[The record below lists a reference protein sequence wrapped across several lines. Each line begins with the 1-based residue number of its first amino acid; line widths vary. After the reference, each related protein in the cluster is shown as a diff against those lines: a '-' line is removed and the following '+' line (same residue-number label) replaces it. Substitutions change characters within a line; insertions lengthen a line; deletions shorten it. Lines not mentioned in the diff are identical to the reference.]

1 MPEPYLQSASLDAAR
16 LSPLVRDPRQ
26 RDKTPPA
33 SATDDED
40 KAQFLDVRKLRTQY
54 IDYLTSKVDEI
65 EEQKTAR
72 HYYHG
77 AQWTPRQIEILRRR
91 HQPPL
96 TWNRVNRKIN
106 GIVGLVE
113 RLRSDPK
120 ALPTSMRSQAGA
132 DIATQVI
139 RAVLAE
145 NDWKGIDPWCL
156 LQCCIDGIAGV
167 QRTLAPGK
175 NGEPDI
181 DLKWVIGDEY
191 FYDPKSY
198 RLDFKDRRYEGISKW
213 LDVEEAIEL
222 FPDKEDTLRGLIQG
236 DSDLTTNADREYK
249 WVITS
254 TQSLR
259 LVEHWYKRKGKWC
272 WAFYVSSVLLDEG
285 ISPFFDEKGNSAT
298 SFNMFSS
305 GVDHDGD
312 RYGFV
317 RNLLGPQ
324 DSLNQS
330 KSKSLHLANS
340 RRLIATKGAVDDV
353 EKARIEYA
361 RPDGYIEV
369 NPGGEVKPDDKTQ
382 DLAAFLQ
389 MSETAGQ
396 EIDSFAG
403 TNIAVLQGA
412 SLANIS
418 GRALELLRQPGM
430 AELGPFVLA
439 YRQWKLQLYR
449 DIWTTA
455 QRMWTKERWLP
466 VINDNDPQKAQFIQL
481 NGVGLDQFGRPVLVN
496 ALGELDVNIVLEEG
510 PDVETVMQDAYDTL
524 KGYPPGTFPPQ
535 VLIELSPM
543 PRERKNLILQMMAPK
558 PPQMD
563 PLKAAAAKLALEGE
577 AVKNAK
583 TAADARRSDAL
594 AQKAVADSQAGHA
607 KVHLDAAG
615 LQHQVNAHETQTQ
628 LDAAELSHKIWTEAL
643 QLFQQPAQPQGQ
655 QQARPGCL
663 T

>member
-1 MPEPYLQSASLDAAR
+1 M
-16 LSPLVRDPRQ
+16 VRKRAL
-26 RDKTPPA
+26 TP
-33 SATDDED
+33 TEDED

-54 IDYLTSKVDEI
+54 LDYLTSKTDEI
-65 EEQKTAR
+65 EEQKEAR

-77 AQWTPRQIEILRRR
+77 AQWTPKQIDILRLRR
-91 HQPPL
+91 QPPL

-120 ALPTSMRSQAGA
+120 ALPRTQKSQAGA

-139 RAVLAE
+139 RTVLDG

-156 LQCCIDGIAGV
+156 LQCCIDGVAGV
-167 QRTLAPGK
+167 QRTLALGDQ
-175 NGEPDI
+175 GDPDI
-181 DLKWVIGDEY
+181 ELKWVIGDEY
-191 FYDPKSY
+191 FYDPTTY
-198 RLDFKDRRYEGISKW
+198 RLDFKDKGYEGLSKW
-213 LDVEEAIEL
+213 LHIGRAIEL
-222 FPDKEDTLRGLIQG
+222 FPDKEDVLRSVVSG
-236 DSDLTTNADREYK
+236 DADLTTNADREYK

-254 TQSLR
+254 QQRLR
-259 LVEHWYKRKGKWC
+259 LVEHWYWHNGKWC

-285 ISPFFDEKGNSAT
+285 ISPFFDEKGQTTS

-330 KSKSLHLANS
+330 KSKALHLANT
-340 RRLIATKGAVDDV
+340 RRLIATKGAVDNV

-361 RPDGYIEV
+361 RPDGFIEV
-369 NPGGEVKPDDKTQ
+369 NPGGELKPDDKTQ
-382 DLAAFLQ
+382 DLAAFTQ
-389 MSETAGQ
+389 MAEGAGN
-396 EIDSFAG
+396 EIDSFANA
-403 TNIAVLQGA
+403 NIAVLQGA
-412 SLANIS
+412 SIANIS
-418 GRALELLRQPGM
+418 GRAIEMLRQPGM

-449 DIWTTA
+449 DIWSTA
-455 QRMWTKERWLP
+455 QRHWKLERWLRI
-466 VINDNDPQKAQFIQL
+466 VDNDQQKVQFIQL
-481 NGVGLDQFGRPVLVN
+481 NGLGMDPYGRPAIVN
-496 ALGELDVNIVLEEG
+496 ALGSLDVDIILEEG
-510 PDVETVMQDAYDTL
+510 PDVASVMNDAYDML

-543 PRERKNLILQMMAPK
+543 PRERKNMILQMMAPK
-558 PPQMD
+558 PAAPMD

-583 TAADARRSDAL
+583 TAAEARRADAM
-594 AQKAVADSQAGHA
+594 AGKAVAESHVAGA

-628 LDAAELSHKIWTEAL
+628 LDATELSHKIWTEAL

-655 QQARPGCL
+655 QQGQPQAPRPA
-663 T
+663 

>member
-156 LQCCIDGIAGV
+156 LQCCIDGVAGV

-259 LVEHWYKRKGKWC
+259 LVEHWYKRKAKWC

-594 AQKAVADSQAGHA
+594 AQKAIADSQAGHA

-628 LDAAELSHKIWTEAL
+628 LDATELSHKIWTEAL

-655 QQARPGCL
+655 QQARPAA
-663 T
+663 

>member
-1 MPEPYLQSASLDAAR
+1 MPGQVDQILSSDAAR
-16 LSPLVRDPRQ
+16 LRPLVGSARET
-26 RDKTPPA
+26 DKRAPA
-33 SATDDED
+33 SVTDDEE
-40 KAQFLDVRKLRTQY
+40 KNQFLDVRKLRTQY
-54 IDYLTSKVDEI
+54 LDYLTSKTDEI

-77 AQWTPRQIEILRRR
+77 CQYTAQQIEILRRR
-91 HQPPL
+91 RQPPL

-113 RLRSDPK
+113 RMRSDPK
-120 ALPTSMRSQAGA
+120 ALPRTQRSQAGA

-139 RAVLAE
+139 RYVLDG

-156 LQCCIDGIAGV
+156 LQCCIDGVAGV
-167 QRTLAPGK
+167 QRTLIRGDQ
-175 NGEPDI
+175 GDPDI
-181 DLKWVIGDEY
+181 ALDWVIGDEY
-191 FYDPKSY
+191 FYDPVSY
-198 RLDFKDRRYEGISKW
+198 RLDFKDRGYEGLSKW
-213 LDVEEAIEL
+213 MRLDDAISL
-222 FPDKEDTLRGLIQG
+222 FPEKEDQLRGLVQG

-254 TQSLR
+254 QQRLR
-259 LVEHWYKRKGKWC
+259 MIEHWYKHRGKWC

-285 ISPFFDEKGNSAT
+285 LSEFFDEKGKST
-298 SFNMFSS
+298 SSFNMFSS

-330 KSKSLHLANS
+330 KSKALHLANT
-340 RRLIATKGAVDDV
+340 RRLIATKGSVDDV

-361 RPDGYIEV
+361 RPDGFIEV
-369 NPGGEVKPDDKTQ
+369 NPGGELKPDDKTG
-382 DLAAFLQ
+382 DLAAFTQ
-389 MSETAGQ
+389 MGESAGQ
-396 EIDSFAG
+396 EIDSFAN

-412 SLANIS
+412 SMANIS

-439 YRQWKLQLYR
+439 YRQWKLGLYR

-455 QRMWTKERWLP
+455 QRHWKLERWLRI
-466 VINDNDPQKAQFIQL
+466 VDNDQQKAQFIQL
-481 NGVGLDQFGRPVLVN
+481 NGLGLDLYGRPAIVN
-496 ALGELDVNIVLEEG
+496 ALGALDVDIILEEG
-510 PDVETVMQDAYDTL
+510 PDVASVMQDAYDML

-543 PRERKNLILQMMAPK
+543 PRERKNMILQMMAPK
-558 PPQMD
+558 PPPPMD

-583 TAADARRSDAL
+583 TAADARRSDAM
-594 AQKAVADSQAGHA
+594 AQKAIVDSHAAGA

-628 LDAAELSHKIWTEAL
+628 LDATELSHKIWTEAL
-643 QLFQQPAQPQGQ
+643 RLFQQPTQPQGQ
-655 QQARPGCL
+655 QQAQPRPA
-663 T
+663 

>member
-1 MPEPYLQSASLDAAR
+1 MPVAEELLARDKAR
-16 LSPLVRDPRQ
+16 LGPLVALPR
-26 RDKTPPA
+26 PA
-33 SATDDED
+33 ETTRASVTDDDD
-40 KAQFLDVRKLRTQY
+40 KAQFLPVRKLRTQY
-54 IDYLTSKVDEI
+54 IDYLTSKTDEI
-65 EEQKTAR
+65 EEQKTSR

-77 AQWTPRQIEILRRR
+77 AQYTPDQIKILRLRR
-91 HQPPL
+91 QPPL

-113 RLRSDPK
+113 RMRSDPR
-120 ALPTSMRSQAGA
+120 ALPRTQRSQAGA

-139 RAVLAE
+139 RTVLDA

-156 LQCCIDGIAGV
+156 LQACIDGVAGV
-167 QRTLAPGK
+167 QRTLIKGDQ
-175 NGEPDI
+175 GDPDI
-181 DLKWVIGDEY
+181 ALDWVIGDEY
-191 FYDPKSY
+191 FYDPVSY
-198 RLDFKDRRYEGISKW
+198 RLDFKDRGYEGLSKW
-213 LDVEEAIEL
+213 MHLDDAISL
-222 FPDKEDTLRGLIQG
+222 FPDKEDELRGLVQG

-254 TQSLR
+254 QQRLR
-259 LVEHWYKRKGKWC
+259 MIEHWYKHRGKWC

-285 ISPFFDEKGNSAT
+285 LSEFFDEKGNSAS

-330 KSKSLHLANS
+330 KSKSLHLANT

-361 RPDGYIEV
+361 RPDGFIEV
-369 NPGGEVKPDDKTQ
+369 NPGGELKPDDKTQ
-382 DLAAFLQ
+382 DLAAFTQ
-389 MSETAGQ
+389 MSEAAGQ
-396 EIDSFAG
+396 EIDSFAN

-412 SLANIS
+412 SMANIS
-418 GRALELLRQPGM
+418 GRAIELLRQPGM

-439 YRQWKLQLYR
+439 YRQWKLGLYR

-455 QRMWTKERWLP
+455 QRHWKLERWLRI
-466 VINDNDPQKAQFIQL
+466 VDNDQQRAQFIQL
-481 NGVGLDQFGRPVLVN
+481 NGLGIDPYGRPAIVN
-496 ALGELDVNIVLEEG
+496 ALGALDVDIILEEG
-510 PDVETVMQDAYDTL
+510 PDVASVMQDAYDML

-543 PRERKNLILQMMAPK
+543 PRERKNMILQMMAPK
-558 PPQMD
+558 PAPPMD
-563 PLKAAAAKLALEGE
+563 PLKAAAAKLAMEGE
-577 AVKNAK
+577 AIKNYK
-583 TAADARRSDAL
+583 TAADARRSDAM
-594 AQKAVADSQAGHA
+594 AQKAITESHAAGA

-628 LDAAELSHKIWTEAL
+628 LDATELSHKIWTEAL
-643 QLFQQPAQPQGQ
+643 QLFQPPAPPQGQPQGQ
-655 QQARPGCL
+655 QQP
-663 T
+663 TFV

>member
-1 MPEPYLQSASLDAAR
+1 MPVAEELLSRDKAR
-16 LSPLVRDPRQ
+16 LGPLIAPPRPA
-26 RDKTPPA
+26 KTTPA
-33 SATDDED
+33 SATDDDD

-54 IDYLTSKVDEI
+54 MDYLTSKTDEI
-65 EEQKTAR
+65 EEQKNSR

-77 AQWTPRQIEILRRR
+77 SQWTPKQIEILRRR

-96 TWNRVNRKIN
+96 TWNRINRKIN

-120 ALPTSMRSQAGA
+120 ALPTSVRSQAGA

-139 RAVLAE
+139 RSVLNA

-156 LQCCIDGIAGV
+156 LQCGIEGIAGV
-167 QRTLAPGK
+167 QRTLAPGDK
-175 NGEPDI
+175 GELDLE
-181 DLKWVIGDEY
+181 LKWVIGDEY
-191 FYDPKSY
+191 FYDPTTY
-198 RLDFKDRRYEGISKW
+198 RLDFKDKGYEGLSKW
-213 LDVEEAIEL
+213 LHIGRAIEL
-222 FPDKEDTLRGLIQG
+222 FPDKEDVLRSVIQG
-236 DSDLTTNADREYK
+236 DADLTTNADREYK

-254 TQSLR
+254 QQRLR
-259 LVEHWYKRKGKWC
+259 LVEHWYWHNGKWC

-285 ISPFFDEKGNSAT
+285 ISPFFDEKGKTTS

-330 KSKSLHLANS
+330 KSKALHLANS
-340 RRLIATKGAVDDV
+340 RRLIGEKGAVDDV
-353 EKARIEYA
+353 EKTRIEWA
-361 RPDGYIEV
+361 RPDGYVEV
-369 NPGGEVKPDDKTQ
+369 NPAKTLTPDDKTA
-382 DLAAFLQ
+382 DLAAFTG
-389 MSETAGQ
+389 MAEAAGN

-455 QRMWTKERWLP
+455 QRQWTKERWLP
-466 VINDNDPQKAQFIQL
+466 IIADNDPSKVQFIQL

-496 ALGELDVNIVLEEG
+496 ALGALDVDIVLDEG

-535 VLIELSPM
+535 VLVELSPM
-543 PRERKNLILQMMAPK
+543 PRERKNMILQMMAPK
-558 PPQMD
+558 PAAPMD

-583 TAADARRSDAL
+583 TAAEARRADAM
-594 AQKAVADSQAGHA
+594 AGKAVAESHVAGA

-628 LDAAELSHKIWTEAL
+628 LDATELSHKIWSEAL
-643 QLFQQPAQPQGQ
+643 QLFQQPTQGQ
-655 QQARPGCL
+655 SGAAPSQRNAQ
-663 T
+663 